1 MAYYMDEQLLV
12 DTGMINCVIIS
23 CASAKTALALAFCL
37 RMRDMR
43 YVFGLTSKDH
53 LDFARSTDLFHE
65 VFSYD
70 NVASLPN
77 NHTVVYMDFKCD
89 GELRQQITLRMGTNL
104 MYNMVVGPAVFQK
117 KMKDQLFEKRA
128 REVLFDES
136 SWRERRRLVAEVTK
150 TGRNEKLKYSY
161 QAFIERMKKIITV
174 KHINGV
180 DGFVEMYDALYSNAA
195 ELHCN
200 GTLWRP
206 DSVSEQRNL
215 VKRLNWRC
223 FCRCVRCKSQTED
236 LVGKRQDLPVAKG
249 K

>member
-1 MAYYMDEQLLV
+1 
-12 DTGMINCVIIS
+12 
-23 CASAKTALALAFCL
+23 
-37 RMRDMR
+37 
-43 YVFGLTSKDH
+43 
-53 LDFARSTDLFHE
+53 
-65 VFSYD
+65 
-70 NVASLPN
+70 
-77 NHTVVYMDFKCD
+77 
-89 GELRQQITLRMGTNL
+89 
-104 MYNMVVGPAVFQK
+104 
-117 KMKDQLFEKRA
+117 
-128 REVLFDES
+128 
-136 SWRERRRLVAEVTK
+136 
-150 TGRNEKLKYSY
+150 
-161 QAFIERMKKIITV
+161 MKKIITASWFLKGCPDFLRPKGWAYLEFLFENSVQV

>member
-89 GELRQQITLRMGTNL
+89 GELRQQITLRTEEVWHCICGT
-104 MYNMVVGPAVFQK
+104 
-117 KMKDQLFEKRA
+117 
-128 REVLFDES
+128 
-136 SWRERRRLVAEVTK
+136 
-150 TGRNEKLKYSY
+150 
-161 QAFIERMKKIITV
+161 
-174 KHINGV
+174 
-180 DGFVEMYDALYSNAA
+180 
-195 ELHCN
+195 
-200 GTLWRP
+200 
-206 DSVSEQRNL
+206 
-215 VKRLNWRC
+215 
-223 FCRCVRCKSQTED
+223 
-236 LVGKRQDLPVAKG
+236 
-249 K
+249 